1 MVDKKITL
9 IIGNDIYNSNPRLF
23 DDFKY
28 HEYESFFIDE
38 FGSKQTMDYWSGD
51 DFFGNYMEI
60 FYFFGIDN
68 DEDCSKCNGLKIWF
82 KEYLKFDDND
92 REMWMKIAENSGYPK
107 QVKIDISFGKVA
119 DFEYE
124 ELKDY

>member
-1 MVDKKITL
+1 MIDKKIIL
-9 IIGNDIYNSNPRLF
+9 IVGDEVQKHNPELF
-23 DDFKY
+23 DDFKSY
-28 HEYESFFIDE
+28 EYKEFFIDE

>member
-1 MVDKKITL
+1 MIDKKFIL
-9 IIGNDIYNSNPRLF
+9 IIGNDIYNINTKLF
-23 DDFKY
+23 IDFKC
-28 HEYESFFIDE
+28 HEYKAFFMDE